1 MTPRW
6 KAPLARAALGLVVLA
21 ATFVL
26 MSIVLSPRASAPA
39 PAPVPEAAQP
49 GLGRH
54 AQAVEEVRGVTLQ
67 GQVEAP
73 APTLRIVLPGLST
86 ATAESIAAA
95 EPSPEFLAFG
105 ALLQQT
111 VDSYTGAPGRY
122 AVAVTDLQTGHTAG
136 AYQHRSQLSGCVMNF
151 FVILQ
156 AVKDA
161 QDGRYPLE
169 RVDALVRATIWSSN
183 ATTARELYRI
193 VGDGDTVEGVRRVA
207 VLHDALGLPEVLIDH
222 PPAYGADSLGIDYNN
237 WLTADAVNRAL
248 AALWRGEVLDPEH
261 RTYLLEAMASVKP
274 GLNYL
279 VAHVPG
285 AAVVSHKNGF
295 FPSDI
300 GYIDND
306 AGIVH
311 VTTPSGASYAYAV
324 TFLSEA
330 VPWKY
335 GDLALGQAL
344 MLLAWDYFAGV
355 YGDGVEV

>member
-1 MTPRW
+1 
-6 KAPLARAALGLVVLA
+6 
-21 ATFVL
+21 
-26 MSIVLSPRASAPA
+26 
-39 PAPVPEAAQP
+39 
-49 GLGRH
+49 
-54 AQAVEEVRGVTLQ
+54 
-67 GQVEAP
+67 VEAP
-73 APTLRIVLPGLST
+73 AVPLRVVLPGLST
-86 ATAESIAAA
+86 ASAESIAAA
-95 EPSPEFLAFG
+95 EPSAEFVAFG
-105 ALLQQT
+105 ALLQRA

-122 AVAVTDLQTGHTAG
+122 ALAVTDLQTGHTVG
-136 AYQHRSQLSGCVMNF
+136 AYQHRSQLSGCVMNY
-151 FVILQ
+151 FVILR
-156 AVKDA
+156 AVLDV
-161 QDGRYPLE
+161 QEGRYPLE
-169 RVDALVRATIWSSN
+169 RVDSLIRATIWSSN

-193 VGDGDTVEGVRRVA
+193 VGDGDIVEGVRRVA
-207 VLHDALGLPEVLIDH
+207 AMHDALGLAEVVIDH
-222 PPAYGADSLGIDYNN
+222 PPAYVGDSLGIDYNN

-248 AALWRGEVLDPEH
+248 AALWDGRVLDPEH
-261 RTYLLEAMASVKP
+261 RTYLLEAMSSVKP

-335 GDLALGQAL
+335 GDLALGQSL
-344 MLLAWDYFAGV
+344 MVLAWDYFAGV
-355 YGDGVEV
+355 YGDEAEV